1 MSSHTKVVRESF
13 FVLKFP
19 SAYKDIGELQRFES
33 LQEISSHLATLRAS
47 RPDSELLAGARIVR
61 VDVKVET
68 KTEVIEEEE
77 G

>member
-47 RPDSELLAGARIVR
+47 RPDS
-61 VDVKVET
+61 
-68 KTEVIEEEE
+68 
-77 G
+77 